1 MAVILASTKDM
12 PREEWLKLRKQGIGG
27 SDAAAIAGFSPYRSA
42 YAVFLEKTGQLP
54 DEEAG
59 EAAYWGTTLE
69 DIVATEFTKRTGF
82 KTQRRNAILQHPE
95 HAFMLANLDR
105 YVMDP
110 ERGRG
115 ILEVKTAS
123 EYKRGDWDGEK
134 VPDAYM
140 IQMQHYLA
148 VTGLQFGY
156 FAVLIGG
163 NKFRHTLV
171 QRDDRLIEALIQL
184 EADFWKRVEEN
195 RPPDPDGLDATGDL
209 LNALYPESQPLSE
222 MDLPPHAVDLLA
234 QFDAAKAEE
243 EAAKLRKEEAANR
256 IKALMGEYEIG
267 WCGDRKV
274 VWNTVKS
281 ERLDAKAFKA
291 AHPEIA
297 AKFLKPSQYRR
308 FEVK

>member
-1 MAVILASTKDM
+1 MAVILASTKEM
-12 PREEWLKLRKQGIGG
+12 TREEWLSLRKRGIGG

-42 YAVFLEKTGQLP
+42 YAVFLEKTGQLAD
-54 DEEAG
+54 DEPG
-59 EAAYWGTTLE
+59 EAAYWGSTLE
-69 DIVATEFTKRTGF
+69 DVVAAEFAKRTGF
-82 KTQRRNAILQHPE
+82 KTTRKNAILQHPT
-95 HAFMLANLDR
+95 HTFMLANLDR
-105 YVMDP
+105 YVMAPD
-110 ERGRG
+110 RGRG
-115 ILEVKTAS
+115 VLEVKTAS
-123 EYKRGDWDGEK
+123 EYKRGDWDGDK

-171 QRDDRLIEALIQL
+171 SRDDRLIEALIQL
-184 EADFWKRVEEN
+184 EADFWRRVEEN
-195 RPPDPDGLDATGDL
+195 NPPAPDGLEATGDL
-209 LNALYPESQPLSE
+209 LNALYPESKPLSE
-222 MDLPPHAVDLLA
+222 MDLPPHAMDLLV
-234 QFDAAKAEE
+234 QYDAAKADE

-274 VWNTVKS
+274 VWKTITS
-281 ERLDAKAFKA
+281 ERLDSKAFKA

-297 AKFLKPSQYRR
+297 AKFLKPSTYRR